1 MSGATVLVAEDDP
14 VTRLDVCRIL
24 ERAGYLVGGE
34 AGDGRDAVARTLE
47 LHPDVVVLDVGLPR
61 LTGVDA
67 AKQILARTA
76 IPIVLLTGY
85 GYGELVA
92 QALEIGVSAF
102 VTNHSTRTSY
112 STRSGQPSTERRT
125 TSASPTS
132 DSPTHAPRGHDD
144 SGREGRRDACA

>member
-47 LHPDVVVLDVGLPR
+47 LHPDVIVLDVGLPR

-67 AKQILARTA
+67 AEQILARTA

-102 VTNHSTRTSY
+102 VTKPFHENELLDAIRAALNRTPNDIGLSY
-112 STRSGQPSTERRT
+112 LRLTNERAARS
-125 TSASPTS
+125 
-132 DSPTHAPRGHDD
+132 
-144 SGREGRRDACA
+144 

>member
-1 MSGATVLVAEDDP
+1 MSGVTVLVAEDDS

-67 AKQILARTA
+67 AKQILARTP
-76 IPIVLLTGY
+76 IPVVLLTGY

-102 VTNHSTRTSY
+102 VTKPFHEKELLDAIRAALNRTPNDVGLSY
-112 STRSGQPSTERRT
+112 LRLTAR
-125 TSASPTS
+125 
-132 DSPTHAPRGHDD
+132 RGHDD